1 MLTFNYPSHRE
12 FIFKSPSP
20 SLAFLPDSGPPWA
33 GMHPCGWTREPIIN
47 QLLIIYYCLQ
57 SPTAIVLFNPQS
69 NPVMWLSH
77 SHFTEETVET
87 NSKAYLPHVHSSWQ
101 ANGGTRN
108 LRPGVPMPH
117 QNRSLQGWKVWMPHI
132 DYIFTEVRDSSGLSL
147 FSYGT
152 TSSLSQASNLM
163 LIWFL
168 CLSSPLPHSISHEVL
183 STLLFQC
190 LSNRPFSSIS
200 TVTLPVQA
208 LAASY
213 MPDDSTM

>member
-69 NPVMWLSH
+69 NPVMWLLLSH
-77 SHFTEETVET
+77 SHFTEETIET

-108 LRPGVPMPH
+108 LRPGVPMLH

-132 DYIFTEVRDSSGLSL
+132 DYIFTEVRDSSGL
-147 FSYGT
+147 
-152 TSSLSQASNLM
+152 
-163 LIWFL
+163 
-168 CLSSPLPHSISHEVL
+168 SHEVL